1 MQAISHNFFKAR
13 YNGVMPAGRP
23 AKQARTTFGER
34 LASARES
41 AGLTQLQLAQRLGT
55 SQRVITYWE
64 RETVALRA
72 DQLSTLADALGVSAD
87 FLIGRETPKPRGSG
101 PTGRMRQLF
110 DAASK
115 LPRHEQQHVVSLL
128 RAFVRQHTKD
138 APKTI

>member
-1 MQAISHNFFKAR
+1 
-13 YNGVMPAGRP
+13 MPAGRP
-23 AKQARTTFGER
+23 AKQSRTTFGER
-34 LASARES
+34 LASARAR
-41 AGLTQLQLAQRLGT
+41 AGLTQLQLAERLGT

-72 DQLSTLADALGVSAD
+72 DQLSALADALAVSAD

-101 PTGRMRQLF
+101 PTGKMRQLF

-138 APKTI
+138 EPKTI